1 MLNGDELRS
10 TKSQSI
16 SRTYFSQNFAEAVFG
31 KMNLWDE
38 VSDASDILVK
48 RLGQLYH
55 LLSIAWILT
64 NLGLKKSNINIQ
76 NDGFQCHLISLGV
89 YQHLSHVHD
98 NLYGIFVPLYLGSCE
113 QAELVVLIGLLS

>member
-1 MLNGDELRS
+1 MD
-10 TKSQSI
+10 
-16 SRTYFSQNFAEAVFG
+16 
-31 KMNLWDE
+31 LWDE

-76 NDGFQCHLISLGV
+76 KDGFQCHLISLGV

-98 NLYGIFVPLYLGSCE
+98 NLYGLFVPLYLGSCE
-113 QAELVVLIGLLS
+113 QG